1 MSAPLFDLDAFTETR
16 VEWEPIYQPS
26 IESVGWHVTEGKN
39 LPQHADETPITSA
52 EWNQFLASYRC
63 RDCGGPVKHDRGGS
77 ANGGWS
83 LCRECGVIEDC
94 TAPWGG
100 EHYNH
105 SRHTVAE
112 LLARRNR
119 RRADYRKAMP

>member
-1 MSAPLFDLDAFTETR
+1 MSDLLDLLDWTDTP
-16 VEWEPIYQPS
+16 EWEPIYQPS
-26 IESVGWHVTEGKN
+26 IASVGWHWTDGKG
-39 LPQHADETPITSA
+39 LPQHADETPITKA
-52 EWNQFLASYRC
+52 EWNAYLASYRC
-63 RDCGGPVKHDRGGS
+63 RDCGGKVPHTRGGS

-105 SRHTVAE
+105 SGYTLAD
-112 LLARRNR
+112 LLARRER
-119 RRADYRKAMP
+119 RRADHRKAVT